1 MNKPSLLFVEEVES
15 SLSRNVIS
23 STSVDVVILRF
34 KQSMGFKAVY
44 LEETRDI
51 PSFIFDK
58 ENSIKTEVERFHN
71 FCLDRKLKIEY
82 FYNDSEYNQEVI
94 QKFASLLGLKN
105 TLTEYQSQCVRDKV
119 IMKNFLNEIG
129 LKTMAYQE
137 LESIQDAVDFAE
149 TYSFPIIVKWRK
161 GLSSKEVYKVH
172 NKQELEGL
180 NLVYAGRRFMA
191 EAFCTDLIWC
201 IDALVQEGKVLTIF
215 LAWLPYTNLSFA
227 VHKEKFAQ
235 ITVSDTPTEIKFDC
249 TKLIQLVIDNLGL
262 KNGYIHLEAF
272 VNTQGQPIICEFAW
286 RTPGEHMLSNH
297 SIAFGV
303 DVYNML
309 IDIMVGRK
317 IKLSNMKGKRC
328 VGDMFLPLKEGVIK
342 KISSYNEIRSLEG
355 VVDGEVRYS
364 TGDTVESKRQ
374 YTDNAGWIQI
384 IGDTKDQV
392 VERMLNVYS
401 KFVIIANK

>member
-58 ENSIKTEVERFHN
+58 ENSIETEVKKFQN
-71 FCLDRKLKIEY
+71 FCFDRRLNIQY

-105 TLTEYQSQCVRDKV
+105 ALTEYQSRCVRDKV
-119 IMKNFLNEIG
+119 IMKDFLNEIG
-129 LKTMAYQE
+129 LRTMAYKE
-137 LESIQDAVDFAE
+137 LESIQDAVTFAE
-149 TYSFPIIVKWRK
+149 THCFPIIVKWRK

-180 NLVYAGRRFMA
+180 SLDYGSGRFMA
-191 EAFCTDLIWC
+191 EAFCKDLIWC

-262 KNGYIHLEAF
+262 
-272 VNTQGQPIICEFAW
+272 
-286 RTPGEHMLSNH
+286 
-297 SIAFGV
+297 
-303 DVYNML
+303 
-309 IDIMVGRK
+309 
-317 IKLSNMKGKRC
+317 
-328 VGDMFLPLKEGVIK
+328 
-342 KISSYNEIRSLEG
+342 
-355 VVDGEVRYS
+355 
-364 TGDTVESKRQ
+364 
-374 YTDNAGWIQI
+374 
-384 IGDTKDQV
+384 
-392 VERMLNVYS
+392 
-401 KFVIIANK
+401 